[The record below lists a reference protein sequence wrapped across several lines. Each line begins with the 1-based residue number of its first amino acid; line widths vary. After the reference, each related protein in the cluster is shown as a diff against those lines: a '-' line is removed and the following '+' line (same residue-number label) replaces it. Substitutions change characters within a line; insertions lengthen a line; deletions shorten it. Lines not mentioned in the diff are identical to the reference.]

1 MTNGAAAT
9 VKLPVVPELVP
20 SVTRIEVLP
29 DVPMAITADHPVNVT
44 PDRVSAGPPFTEYV
58 SDGTVV

>member
-1 MTNGAAAT
+1 M
-9 VKLPVVPELVP
+9 KLPVVPELVP

-29 DVPMAITADHPVNVT
+29 EVPMVITADHPVNVT